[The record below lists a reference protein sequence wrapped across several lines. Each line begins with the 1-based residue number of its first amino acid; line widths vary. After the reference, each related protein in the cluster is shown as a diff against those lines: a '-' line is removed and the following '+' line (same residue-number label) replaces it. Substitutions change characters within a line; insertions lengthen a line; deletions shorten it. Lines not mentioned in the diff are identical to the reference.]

1 MPAPFSETIP
11 VPLASLIGR
20 RSHFQAIRTCLA
32 DPDVRLVVLTGTGGV
47 GKMRLATAVAIGYRM
62 EGEPSAFPGGIA
74 FVSLVGVDDPDLLLQ
89 TIASTLEIA
98 VLSDVIPA
106 LSLALQDRRMLLVLD
121 NFEQIIDAAPHVV
134 TLLRALP
141 QLSVLVTSRRVLRI
155 AGEIDF
161 PVPTLPVPDERHGQ
175 RMVDLADSPAVS
187 LFLQRAGA
195 TGDGQPRFGDR
206 DASALAAICRRLD
219 GLPLAIEL
227 AAARTVILSPAQLLS
242 RLNDRFGLLTRGG
255 PDLPIRHQTLRAT
268 IGWSYDPSRSR
279 SGSGCGACRSFR
291 MGSASTRRCGSL
303 AVRGFGKCSARRRMP
318 RASSREPRRG
328 GQSPGRSMCS
338 TSWSATV

>member
-20 RSHFQAIRTCLA
+20 RSDVQAIRTCLA
-32 DPDVRLVVLTGTGGV
+32 DPDVRLVVLSGTGGV

-74 FVSLVGVDDPDLLLQ
+74 FVSLVGVDDPDLLLP

-155 AGEIDF
+155 AGEIDY
-161 PVPTLPVPDERHGQ
+161 PVPTLALPDERHGQ
-175 RMVDLADSPAVS
+175 RMVDLADSHAVS
-187 LFLQRAGA
+187 LFLLRAGA

-206 DASALAAICRRLD
+206 DASALAAICR
-219 GLPLAIEL
+219 
-227 AAARTVILSPAQLLS
+227 
-242 RLNDRFGLLTRGG
+242 
-255 PDLPIRHQTLRAT
+255 
-268 IGWSYDPSRSR
+268 
-279 SGSGCGACRSFR
+279 
-291 MGSASTRRCGSL
+291 
-303 AVRGFGKCSARRRMP
+303 
-318 RASSREPRRG
+318 
-328 GQSPGRSMCS
+328 
-338 TSWSATV
+338 